1 MCTDATTTTPC
12 PLQGKGRKRGFDII
26 RKPELEGTSFLY
38 NNVEVKYVGTC
49 PETGISLYCSILHNY
64 GVRVFPNGSKTLINA
79 IGSTSEGCRNVW
91 DARRKQRYLHFAHAF
106 GNHKQILVS
115 HAVWMAAGRVI
126 PPGMTMDH
134 INGCTTDNRLGN
146 LRCISNAENNRDGG
160 FLRKLR
166 HKGIDPVKIQRPYLL
181 RYFDRMA
188 EVKATISRWRY
199 THLTRSDLLTILYAP
214 SLKW

>member
-1 MCTDATTTTPC
+1 MCTDATAATPC

-38 NNVEVKYVGTC
+38 NNVEVRYVGTC
-49 PETGISLYCSILHNY
+49 IETGISLYCSILHNY
-64 GVRVFPNGSKTLINA
+64 GVRVYPDGRKVLVNPTTDTTENSKYNA
-79 IGSTSEGCRNVW
+79 K
-91 DARRKQRYLHFAHAF
+91 RKQRYLLFKDAF
-106 GNHKQILVS
+106 GKHKQILVS

-126 PPGMTMDH
+126 MPGMTMDH
-134 INGCTTDNRLGN
+134 INGCTTDNHIGN
-146 LRCISNAENNRDGG
+146 LRCISNEQNMRDGG

-166 HKGIDPVKIQRPYLL
+166 HQGIDPVTIQRPYLL

-188 EVKATISRWRY
+188 EVKATVSRHRY
-199 THLTRSDLLTILYAP
+199 ERLTRSDLLNILYAP